1 MKRNYFSVLFFIKK
15 SKLLKNGE
23 APVCLRITVNGQRA
37 EVQIKRSVNI
47 RKWNNKK
54 ECAVGKDRQSQ
65 ELNHYIDTVRTRILQ
80 IHREL
85 EMDGKPITAEIIKQ
99 QYYGENNKPKMLLEV
114 FNEHNKKCR
123 DLLGK
128 DYVLGTVLRY
138 ERTVTYLSE
147 YMKKDYRISD
157 IPIRELDQA
166 FITGFEH
173 FIKTEKSCA
182 QNATVKYLKNLKRIT
197 RIALANK
204 WMDTDPFFD
213 IQFKYTPTNRE
224 FLIEEEIRLLLEKE
238 FAIARLEVVRD
249 IFVFCC
255 FSGLAFTDVQHLRAE
270 HIFCDNNGEY
280 WIRKPREKT
289 SNMCNIPLLDIPKQI
304 LEKYKNH
311 PECLRKGCL
320 LPVPSNQKMN
330 GYLKEV
336 GEMCGIQKTLSTHVA
351 RHSFACLTLANKVSM
366 ESIAKMLGHTD
377 IRTTKIYAKVLDQTI
392 SDEMQTLKQK
402 FAI

>member
-23 APVCLRITVNGQRA
+23 APICLRITVNGQRA
-37 EVQIKRSVNI
+37 EVQIKRSVDV

-54 ECAVGKDRQSQ
+54 ECATGKDRQSQ
-65 ELNHYIDTVRTRILQ
+65 ELNHYIDTVRARILQ

-85 EMDGKPITAEIIKQ
+85 EMDGKAITAEIIKQ

-138 ERTVTYLSE
+138 ERTVTYLTE

-157 IPIRELDQA
+157 LPIRELDQA

-182 QNATVKYLKNLKRIT
+182 QNATVKYLKNLKRIA

-224 FLIEEEIRLLLEKE
+224 FLVEEEIRLLLEKG
-238 FAIARLEVVRD
+238 FSIPRLEVVRD

-255 FSGLAFTDVQHLRAE
+255 FSGLAFTDVQHLRTE
-270 HIFCDNNGEY
+270 HIFCDNKGEY

-289 SNMCNIPLLDIPKQI
+289 NNMCNIPLLDIPKQI

-336 GEMCGIQKTLSTHVA
+336 GELCGIQKTLSTHVA

>member
-23 APVCLRITVNGQRA
+23 APICLRITVNGQRA
-37 EVQIKRSVNI
+37 EVQIKRSVEV

-54 ECAVGKDRQSQ
+54 ECASGKDRQSV
-65 ELNHYIDTVRTRILQ
+65 ELNHYLDTVRAKVLR

-85 EMDGKPITAEIIKQ
+85 ELDGKPITAETIKQ
-99 QYYGENNKPKMLLEV
+99 YYYKGNNKPKMLLEI
-114 FNEHNKKCR
+114 FDEHNKKCR
-123 DLLGK
+123 ELLGK

-138 ERTVTYLSE
+138 ERTVRYLQE
-147 YMKKDYRISD
+147 YLKRDYRVFD
-157 IPIRELDQA
+157 IPIRELDHA

-173 FIKTEKSCA
+173 YIKTEKSCA

-204 WMDTDPFFD
+204 WMETDPFFD
-213 IQFKYTPTNRE
+213 IQFKYTPSNRE
-224 FLIEEEIRLLLEKE
+224 FLVEEEIKVLMEKDLSIE
-238 FAIARLEVVRD
+238 RISVVRD

-255 FSGLAFTDVQHLRAE
+255 FSGLAFTDIQHLRSE
-270 HIFCDNNGEY
+270 HIFCDNKGEY

-289 SNMCNIPLLDIPKQI
+289 NNMCNIPLLDIPKQL

-311 PECLRKGCL
+311 PECQKKGCL

-330 GYLKEV
+330 AYLKELADL
-336 GEMCGIQKTLSTHVA
+336 CGIQKTLSTHVA
-351 RHSFACLTLANKVSM
+351 RHSFACLTLANKVSI

-377 IRTTKIYAKVLDQTI
+377 IRTTKIYARVLDQTI
-392 SDEMQTLKQK
+392 SNEMQTLRNK
-402 FAI
+402 FIV